1 MGLSE
6 SGSSEEETHKA
17 GTQTSEGQGL
27 TPQGLQ
33 GGPLSKGPRRAGRS
47 TSEDWLVWASL
58 RDARRLVPGCRKKL
72 EDRTNCC

>member
-6 SGSSEEETHKA
+6 SDNSEEETHRA

-33 GGPLSKGPRRAGRS
+33 GGPFSEGPRWAERS

-58 RDARRLVPGCRKKL
+58 RDAKRLVPGR
-72 EDRTNCC
+72 R